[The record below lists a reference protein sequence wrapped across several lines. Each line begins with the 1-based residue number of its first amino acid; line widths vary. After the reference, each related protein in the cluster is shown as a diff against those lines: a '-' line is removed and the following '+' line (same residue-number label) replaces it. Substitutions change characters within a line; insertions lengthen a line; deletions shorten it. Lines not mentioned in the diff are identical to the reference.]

1 VSIERGVAVVDQPT
15 DPELLRQLDDARASG
30 GTVEAVLRL
39 DRQPGERPVPSM
51 VRDQAD
57 RAIRRAAEAS
67 GETPVD
73 VHVMANMA
81 TAYVTGTERFLR
93 ELMAQPEVA
102 SAVANEGRAE
112 V

>member
-1 VSIERGVAVVDQPT
+1 MGEQPT

-39 DRQPGERPVPSM
+39 ECPPGERPVPDT

-57 RAIRRAAEAS
+57 RAIRRATEAS

-73 VHVMANMA
+73 VHVMANMS
-81 TAYVTGTERFLR
+81 TAYVAGTERFLR

-102 SAVANEGRAE
+102 SAVANEGRADL
-112 V
+112 